1 MMGRSWYP
9 VASRASRIAFTI
21 PSSIHDGAT
30 ISAPLSAWET
40 AILAI
45 SSSDGSFWRSG
56 PSAVSPMMPQWPWSV
71 YSQAQTSVMTTIC
84 SSRSLMLRTARWTTP
99 SAA

>member
-1 MMGRSWYP
+1 M
-9 VASRASRIAFTI
+9 
-21 PSSIHDGAT
+21 PSSMHDGAT

-45 SSSDGSFWRSG
+45 RASDGSFLRSG
-56 PSAVSPMMPQWPWSV
+56 PSIVSPTMPQWPWSV
-71 YSQAQTSVMTTIC
+71 YSQAQTSVATTIC
-84 SSRSLMLRTARWTTP
+84 GRRSLIDLAARWTTP